1 MAFDTHLD
9 TSFLNCKGSV
19 FSEKPYF
26 CKKFENRMQH
36 QFYSL
41 REVAEIVDG
50 QIVGKSPEMEVSDLL
65 IDSRQLVSA
74 DKALFFA
81 IVSARNNGHRYI
93 KELYEKGVKAFVVKT
108 MPENTCP
115 EANFILVDDTLK
127 ALQTLAAHHRQQ
139 FGILVIGITGSNGK
153 TIVKEWLFQM
163 LSPDFN
169 IVRSPKS
176 YNSQVGVPLSVWQM
190 NESHELALFEAGIS
204 EPEEMAPLQKI
215 IAPTIGVFTNIG
227 QAHDENFI
235 SRVQKAGEKLNLFTK
250 AASLVYCMDY
260 PDIQHV
266 IIRSGLSEKVKLFTW
281 SRKFQEADLFVDS
294 ITKDEKTAKISCLYQ
309 DNHLS
314 FQIPFADKASVENA
328 IHCIAVCLL
337 MKYEPNQIA
346 ERLLNLTSVAM
357 RLEIKAGV
365 NNCTIINDYYNSDI
379 NSLSI
384 ALDVMRHQRQHK
396 RHVVILSDILQSGR
410 NELELYAEIA
420 QLLKNKEVDML
431 IGIGEAISR
440 QANKFDMESYFYPN
454 VADFLAHFPFS
465 KFNNQT
471 ILLKGARAFDFEQFG
486 MELHEK
492 AHETVLE
499 IIFNNLVSNLK
510 HFQAKIKPETKLMVM
525 VKAFGYGSGNLE
537 VSNVLQ
543 FHNVDYLTVAFADE
557 GVELRRAGINLP
569 IMVMSPEVNSYD
581 NIIKYHLEPEVFSF
595 RNLSFIEKAVANMA
609 LPEAHPINVHIKL
622 DTGMHRLGFAQSEL
636 PELIQRIKA
645 NPMLH
650 VKSVFS
656 HLATADNPSEDDFTL
671 SQIHNFEVGSQMIV
685 EAFPHK
691 VLRHILNTAGI
702 SRFPQYQFDMVRLG
716 IGLYGV
722 PTCKADM
729 DALLPVVSL
738 KTTINQ
744 IKQIPAGDSIG
755 YNRHGR
761 AEKNMR
767 IGIVPIGYADG
778 LSRLLGNGNGK
789 FYVNGHQVPVVGDIC
804 MDMCMLDL
812 SQVEAVE
819 GDTVVIFDA
828 EHDINDIAKAC
839 QTIPYEI
846 MTRVS
851 QRVKRVYYQ
860 E

>member
-1 MAFDTHLD
+1 
-9 TSFLNCKGSV
+9 
-19 FSEKPYF
+19 
-26 CKKFENRMQH
+26 MQH

-41 REVAEIVDG
+41 RQVAEIVNG
-50 QIVGKSPEMEVSDLL
+50 QLVGEGAESQVCDLL
-65 IDSRQLVSA
+65 IDSRQLVTA
-74 DKALFFA
+74 ELALFFA
-81 IVSARNNGHRYI
+81 IVSARNDGHKYV
-93 KELYEKGVKAFVVKT
+93 KELYERGGRAFVVSRL
-108 MPENTCP
+108 PEEPLP
-115 EANFILVDDTLK
+115 EATFILVKDTLK
-127 ALQTLAAHHRQQ
+127 ALQALAAYHRRQ
-139 FGILVIGITGSNGK
+139 FDIPVIGITGSNGK
-153 TIVKEWLFQM
+153 TIMKEWLFQL
-163 LSPDFN
+163 LSPEYN

-190 NESHELALFEAGIS
+190 NEKNELAIFEAGIS
-204 EPEEMAPLQKI
+204 EPEEMMALQDI
-215 IAPTIGVFTNIG
+215 IRPTIGVFTNIG

-235 SRVQKAGEKLNLFTK
+235 NREQKAGEKLNLFTK
-250 AASLVYCMDY
+250 AEQLVYCMDY
-260 PDIQHV
+260 SEIQQV
-266 IIRSGLSEKVKLFTW
+266 IIRSDIASKVKLFTW
-281 SRKFQEADLFVDS
+281 SRKFEDADLFVN
-294 ITKDEKTAKISCLYQ
+294 KVVKEEKRTTLECTYQ
-309 DNHLS
+309 GERLS
-314 FQIPFADKASVENA
+314 FVIPFTDDASVENA
-328 IHCIAVCLL
+328 LHCIMVCLL
-337 MKYEPNQIA
+337 LHREPSLIA
-346 ERLLNLTSVAM
+346 ERLLSLTSVAM

-384 ALDVMRHQRQHK
+384 ALDVMKQQHQHK

-410 NELELYAEIA
+410 NEMDLYAEIA
-420 QLLKNKEVDML
+420 QLLKNKDVDMV

-440 QANKFDMESYFYPN
+440 HANQFEMESHFYQN
-454 VADFLAHFPFS
+454 VTDFLTHFPFS

-471 ILLKGARAFDFEQFG
+471 ILLKGARAFEFEQIG
-486 MELHEK
+486 MELQEK

-499 IIFNNLVSNLK
+499 INFNYLVSNLN
-510 HFQAKIKPETKLMVM
+510 HFRAKIKPETKLMVM

-537 VSNVLQ
+537 VSNILQ

-595 RNLSFIEKAVANMA
+595 RNLEFIEKAMQNMA
-609 LPEAHPINVHIKL
+609 LPEAHPLNVHIKL
-622 DTGMHRLGFAQSEL
+622 DTGMHRLGFSKDEL
-636 PELIQRIKA
+636 PELIRRIKA

-656 HLATADNPSEDDFTL
+656 HLATADNPAEDAFTL
-671 SQIHNFEVGSQMIV
+671 SQIHNFEEGSQMV
-685 EAFPHK
+685 VNAFSHK

-702 SRFPQYQFDMVRLG
+702 TRFPQYQFDMVRLG

-722 PTCKADM
+722 PTCEADKG
-729 DALLPVVSL
+729 ALETVVSL

-744 IKQIPAGDSIG
+744 IKHIPQGDSIG
-755 YNRHGR
+755 YNRRGH
-761 AEKNMR
+761 AERDMR

-789 FYVNGHQVPVVGDIC
+789 FYVNGQQVPVIGDIC

-812 SQVEAVE
+812 TDVQAAE

-828 EHDINDIAKAC
+828 EHDIVDIAKAC

>member
-1 MAFDTHLD
+1 MQHKFYTLKEVAGIVNGQLVG
-9 TSFLNCKGSV
+9 KGSELTV
-19 FSEKPYF
+19 
-26 CKKFENRMQH
+26 C
-36 QFYSL
+36 
-41 REVAEIVDG
+41 
-50 QIVGKSPEMEVSDLL
+50 DLL
-65 IDSRQLVSA
+65 IDSRHLMEANQ
-74 DKALFFA
+74 ALFFA
-81 IVSARNNGHRYI
+81 LSSARNDGHKYI
-93 KELYEKGVKAFVVKT
+93 ADLYEKGVRSFVVKRL
-108 MPENTCP
+108 PETPCP
-115 EANFILVDDTLK
+115 DATFIVVNDTLK
-127 ALQTLAAHHRQQ
+127 ALHALASYHRQQ
-139 FGILVIGITGSNGK
+139 FDIPVIGITGSNGK
-153 TIVKEWLFQM
+153 TIVKEWLYQM
-163 LSPDFN
+163 LSPDYN

-190 NESHELALFEAGIS
+190 NEGYDLGIFEAGIS
-204 EPEEMAPLQKI
+204 EPDEMMALQDI
-215 IAPTIGVFTNIG
+215 IRPTIGVFTNIG
-227 QAHDENFI
+227 QAHEENFI
-235 SRVQKAGEKLNLFTK
+235 NRAQKVGEKMNLFTK
-250 AASLVYCMDY
+250 ADSLVYCLDY
-260 PDIQHV
+260 SEIQQV
-266 IIRSGLSEKVKLFTW
+266 VIRSGMASKVRLFTW
-281 SRKFQEADLFVDS
+281 SRKLDDADLRVETV
-294 ITKDEKTAKISCLYQ
+294 TKQEKSTTIDCLYQ
-309 DNHLS
+309 GNKLS
-314 FQIPFADKASVENA
+314 FSIPFANDASIENA
-328 IHCIAVCLL
+328 IHCIAVGLL
-337 MKYEPNQIA
+337 MGLQPETIA
-346 ERLLNLTSVAM
+346 QRLLSLTSIAM
-357 RLEIKAGV
+357 RLEIKAGM
-365 NNCTIINDYYNSDI
+365 NNCTIINDYYNSDV

-384 ALDVMRHQRQHK
+384 ALDVMRQQRQHQ
-396 RHVVILSDILQSGR
+396 RRVVIMSDILQSGR
-410 NELELYAEIA
+410 NEMDLYAEIA
-420 QLLKNKEVDML
+420 QLLKNKEVDVL
-431 IGIGEAISR
+431 IGIGEGISR
-440 QANKFDMESYFYPN
+440 QASKFEMERYFYPN
-454 VADFLAHFPFS
+454 VGDFLAHFPFS

-471 ILLKGARAFDFEQFG
+471 ILLKGARAFEFEQIG
-486 MELHEK
+486 MELQEK

-499 IIFNNLVSNLK
+499 INFNHLVSNLN
-510 HFQAKIKPETKLMVM
+510 HFRSKIKPETKLMVM

-595 RNLSFIEKAVANMA
+595 RNLEFIEKAMENLA
-609 LPEAHPINVHIKL
+609 LPEAHPLNVHIKL
-622 DTGMHRLGFAQSEL
+622 DTGMHRLGFSKNEL

-656 HLATADNPSEDDFTL
+656 HLATADNPAEDEFTL
-671 SQIHNFEVGSQMIV
+671 SQIHNFEEGSQMIV

-702 SRFPQYQFDMVRLG
+702 TRFPQYQFDMVRLG

-722 PTCKADM
+722 PTCEADKG
-729 DALLPVVSL
+729 ALQPVVSL

-744 IKQIPAGDSIG
+744 IKCIPKGDSIG

-761 AEKNMR
+761 AEKDMR

-789 FYVNGHQVPVVGDIC
+789 FYVNGQQVPVVGDIC
-804 MDMCMLDL
+804 MDMCMIDL
-812 SQVEAVE
+812 TDVEAAE
-819 GDTVVIFDA
+819 GDTVIIFDA

>member
-1 MAFDTHLD
+1 
-9 TSFLNCKGSV
+9 
-19 FSEKPYF
+19 
-26 CKKFENRMQH
+26 MQH

-41 REVAEIVDG
+41 KQVAEIVGG
-50 QIVGKSPEMEVSDLL
+50 QLVGNTANPPICDLL
-65 IDSRQLVSA
+65 IDSRHLMEPQQ
-74 DKALFFA
+74 ALFFA
-81 IVSARNNGHRYI
+81 LKSSRNDGHKYI
-93 KELYEKGVKAFVVKT
+93 EELYEKGVRAFVVNRQS
-108 MPENTCP
+108 ENACL
-115 EANFILVDDTLK
+115 EATFIVVPDTLK
-127 ALQTLAAHHRQQ
+127 ALQALASYHRQQ
-139 FGILVIGITGSNGK
+139 FGIPIIGITGSNGK
-153 TIVKEWLFQM
+153 TIVKEWLNQM
-163 LSPDFN
+163 LAPDYN

-190 NESHELALFEAGIS
+190 NASYNLGIFEAGIS
-204 EPEEMAPLQKI
+204 EADEMMTLQDI
-215 IAPTIGVFTNIG
+215 IRPTIGVFTNIG

-235 SRVQKAGEKLNLFTK
+235 NRAQKAGEKLNLFTK
-250 AASLVYCMDY
+250 TEKLVYCMDY
-260 PDIQHV
+260 PEIQQV
-266 IIRSGLSEKVKLFTW
+266 IIRSNLAEKVRLFTW
-281 SRKFQEADLFVDS
+281 SRKFREADLFVKS
-294 ITKDEKTAKISCLYQ
+294 VKKCEKTATIECIYQ
-309 DNHLS
+309 VENLS
-314 FQIPFADKASVENA
+314 FTIPFADDASIENVL
-328 IHCIAVCLL
+328 HCIAVGLL
-337 MKYEPNQIA
+337 LQMKPEIIA
-346 ERLLNLTSVAM
+346 ERLKSLTSIAM

-365 NNCTIINDYYNSDI
+365 NNCTLINDYYNSDI
-379 NSLSI
+379 NSLAI
-384 ALDVMRHQRQHK
+384 ALDVMLQQRQHK
-396 RHVVILSDILQSGR
+396 RRVVILSDILQSGR
-410 NELELYAEIA
+410 SEMELYTEIG

-440 QANKFDMESYFYPN
+440 QANKFGMEAFFFKN
-454 VADFLAHFPFS
+454 VPDFLAQFPFS

-471 ILLKGARAFDFEQFG
+471 ILLKGARAFEFEQIG
-486 MELHEK
+486 MELQEK

-499 IIFNNLVSNLK
+499 INFNHLVSNLN
-510 HFQAKIKPETKLMVM
+510 HFRSKIKPTTKLMVM

-595 RNLSFIEKAVANMA
+595 RNLEFIEQAIQNMA
-609 LPEAHPINVHIKL
+609 LPEAHPLNVHIKL
-622 DTGMHRLGFAQSEL
+622 DTGMHRLGFSNAEL
-636 PELIQRIKA
+636 PELIRRIQA
-645 NPMLH
+645 NPMLN

-656 HLATADNPSEDDFTL
+656 HLATADNPSEDEFTL
-671 SQIHNFEVGSQMIV
+671 SQIHNFEEGSQLIV
-685 EAFPHK
+685 DAFPN
-691 VLRHILNTAGI
+691 VIRHILNTAGI
-702 SRFPQYQFDMVRLG
+702 SRFPKYQFDMVRLG

-722 PTCKADM
+722 PTCEADKET
-729 DALLPVVSL
+729 LKPVVSL

-744 IKQIPAGDSIG
+744 IKHIDKGDSIG

-761 AEKNMR
+761 ADKDMR

-778 LSRLLGNGNGK
+778 LSRLLGNGNGT
-789 FYVNGHQVPVVGDIC
+789 FYVHNKPVKVIGDIC

-812 SQVEAVE
+812 TDIEAAE

-839 QTIPYEI
+839 KTIPYEI

>member
-1 MAFDTHLD
+1 
-9 TSFLNCKGSV
+9 
-19 FSEKPYF
+19 
-26 CKKFENRMQH
+26 MQH

-41 REVAEIVDG
+41 QHIAEIVNGTLVG
-50 QIVGKSPEMEVSDLL
+50 QIADKQVSDLL
-65 IDSRQLVSA
+65 IDSRQLIVP
-74 DKALFFA
+74 DQALFFA
-81 IVSARNNGHRYI
+81 IVSVRNDGHKYI
-93 KELYEKGVKAFVVKT
+93 KELYDKGVRAFVVNQQ
-108 MPENTCP
+108 PEDACP
-115 EANFILVDDTLK
+115 EAAFIIVTDTLK
-127 ALQTLAAHHRQQ
+127 ALQAVAAYHRRQ
-139 FGILVIGITGSNGK
+139 FGIPVIGITGSNGK

-163 LSPDFN
+163 LSPDYN

-190 NESHELALFEAGIS
+190 NAENTLAIFEAGIS
-204 EPEEMAPLQKI
+204 EPEEMTPLQDI
-215 IAPTIGVFTNIG
+215 IRPTIGVFTNIG

-235 SRVQKAGEKLNLFTK
+235 SRMQKAGEKLNLFTK
-250 AASLVYCMDY
+250 ADSLVYCMDY
-260 PDIQHV
+260 PDIQQV
-266 IIRSGLSEKVKLFTW
+266 ILRSGIAEKVRLFAW
-281 SRKFQEADLFVDS
+281 SRKFTEADLFVKSVTKNDS
-294 ITKDEKTAKISCLYQ
+294 STQIQCVYQ
-309 DNHLS
+309 GLELS
-314 FQIPFADKASVENA
+314 FEVPFSDDASTENA
-328 IHCIAVCLL
+328 LHCIAVCLL
-337 MKYEPNQIA
+337 MGYTPDRIE
-346 ERLLNLTSVAM
+346 ERLQQLAAVAM
-357 RLEIKAGV
+357 RLEIKAGM

-384 ALDVMRHQRQHK
+384 ALDVMNQQRQHK
-396 RHVVILSDILQSGR
+396 QHTVILSDILQSGR
-410 NELELYAEIA
+410 NEMDLYAEIA
-420 QLLKNKEVDML
+420 QLLKNKSVDML
-431 IGIGEAISR
+431 VGIGEAISR
-440 QANKFDMESYFYPN
+440 QANRFDMEKYFFPN

-465 KFNNQT
+465 KLSNQT
-471 ILLKGARAFDFEQFG
+471 ILLKGARAFEFEQIG
-486 MELHEK
+486 MELQEK

-499 IIFNNLVSNLK
+499 INFNHLVSNLNYYR
-510 HFQAKIKPETKLMVM
+510 AKIKPETKLMVM
-525 VKAFGYGSGNLE
+525 VKAFGYGSGNFE
-537 VSNVLQ
+537 VSNILQ

-595 RNLSFIEKAVANMA
+595 RNLGFIEKALRSMA
-609 LPEAHPINVHIKL
+609 LPESHPLNVHIKL
-622 DTGMHRLGFAQSEL
+622 DTGMHRLGFSLAEL
-636 PELIQRIKA
+636 PELIRRIKA

-656 HLATADNPSEDDFTL
+656 HLATADNPAEDAFTL
-671 SQIHNFEVGSQMIV
+671 QQIHCFEEGSQMIV

-702 SRFPQYQFDMVRLG
+702 SRFPQFQFDMVRLG

-722 PTCKADM
+722 PTCEVDKGN
-729 DALLPVVSL
+729 LLPVVSL

-744 IKQIPAGDSIG
+744 VKDIPVGDSIG

-761 AEKNMR
+761 ALKAMR

-789 FYVNGHQVPVVGDIC
+789 FYVNGHPVPVVGDIC

-812 SQVEAVE
+812 TDVEASE
-819 GDTVVIFDA
+819 GDEVVIFDA

-851 QRVKRVYYQ
+851 QRVKRVYFQ

>member
-1 MAFDTHLD
+1 
-9 TSFLNCKGSV
+9 
-19 FSEKPYF
+19 
-26 CKKFENRMQH
+26 MQH
-36 QFYSL
+36 QYYALS
-41 REVAEIVDG
+41 RIAEIVGG
-50 QIVGKSPEMEVSDLL
+50 QLTGNLTERQICDLL
-65 IDSRQLVSA
+65 IDSRQLIVPEQ
-74 DKALFFA
+74 ALFFA
-81 IVSARNNGHRYI
+81 IVSSRNDGHKYI
-93 KELYEKGVKAFVVKT
+93 GELYDKGVRAFVVSRR
-108 MPENTCP
+108 PEKP
-115 EANFILVDDTLK
+115 YPDASFIIVANTLK
-127 ALQTLAAHHRQQ
+127 ALQTLAAYHRRQ
-139 FGILVIGITGSNGK
+139 FSIPVIGITGSNGK

-163 LSPDFN
+163 LNPEFN

-176 YNSQVGVPLSVWQM
+176 YNSQVGVPLSLWQM
-190 NESHELALFEAGIS
+190 NEKHDLAIFEAGIS
-204 EPEEMAPLQKI
+204 EPEEMMALQDMI
-215 IAPTIGVFTNIG
+215 RPTIGVFTNIG

-235 SRVQKAGEKLNLFTK
+235 NRAQKAGEKLNLFTK
-250 AASLVYCMDY
+250 AEQLVYCMDY
-260 PDIQHV
+260 ADIQQV
-266 IIRSGLSEKVKLFTW
+266 VIRSGIASKLKLFTW
-281 SRKFQEADLFVDS
+281 SRKFEDADLLVSHVAKTDKNATVDC
-294 ITKDEKTAKISCLYQ
+294 IYKGEK
-309 DNHLS
+309 LS
-314 FQIPFADKASVENA
+314 FAIPFADNASIENA
-328 IHCIAVCLL
+328 IHCISVCLL
-337 MKYEPNQIA
+337 LDYEPSLIS
-346 ERLLNLTSVAM
+346 ERLKSLTSIAM

-379 NSLSI
+379 NSLAI
-384 ALDVMRHQRQHK
+384 ALDVMNQQRQHK

-410 NELELYAEIA
+410 SEMDLYTEIG
-420 QLLKNKEVDML
+420 QLLKNKNVDML
-431 IGIGEAISR
+431 IGIGNGISR
-440 QANKFDMESYFYPN
+440 QSNKFEMESYFYQN
-454 VADFLAHFPFS
+454 VPDFLAHFPFS

-471 ILLKGARAFDFEQFG
+471 ILLKGARAFEFEQIG
-486 MELHEK
+486 MELQEK

-499 IIFNNLVSNLK
+499 INFNHLVSNLN
-510 HFQAKIKPETKLMVM
+510 HFRSKIKPETKLMVM

-595 RNLSFIEKAVANMA
+595 RNLEFIEKALQNLA
-609 LPEAHPINVHIKL
+609 LPEAHPLNVHIKL
-622 DTGMHRLGFAQSEL
+622 DTGMHRLGFSNDEL
-636 PELIQRIKA
+636 PELIRRIKA
-645 NPMLH
+645 NPLLH

-656 HLATADNPSEDDFTL
+656 HLATADNPAEDDFTM
-671 SQIHNFEVGSQMIV
+671 SQIHKFEEGSQIIV
-685 EAFPHK
+685 DAFPHK

-702 SRFPQYQFDMVRLG
+702 TRFPQYQFDMVRLG

-722 PTCKADM
+722 PTCEADKGV
-729 DALLPVVSL
+729 LQPVVSL
-738 KTTINQ
+738 KTIVNQ
-744 IKQIPAGDSIG
+744 IKHVPAGDSIG

-761 AEKNMR
+761 AEKDMR

-812 SQVEAVE
+812 THIEAQE

-828 EHDINDIAKAC
+828 EHDIADIAKAC

>member
-1 MAFDTHLD
+1 
-9 TSFLNCKGSV
+9 
-19 FSEKPYF
+19 
-26 CKKFENRMQH
+26 MQH
-36 QFYSL
+36 QYYSL
-41 REVAEIVDG
+41 QEVSEIVGG
-50 QIVGKSPEMEVSDLL
+50 QLVGEVRERQVCDLL
-65 IDSRQLVSA
+65 IDSRHLIDA
-74 DKALFFA
+74 RLALFFA
-81 IVSARNNGHRYI
+81 LTSARNDGHRYI
-93 KELYEKGVKAFVVKT
+93 KELYDKGVRAFVVKRI
-108 MPENTCP
+108 PE
-115 EANFILVDDTLK
+115 EAFPDAAFVVVPDPLK

-139 FGILVIGITGSNGK
+139 FSIPVIGISGSNGK

-163 LSPDFN
+163 LSPDYN

-190 NESHELALFEAGIS
+190 NANYDLGIFEAGIS
-204 EPEEMAPLQKI
+204 EPDEMMQLQRI
-215 IAPTIGVFTNIG
+215 IAPTLGVFTNIG
-227 QAHDENFI
+227 QAHEENFI
-235 SRVQKAGEKLNLFTK
+235 SRAQKVGEKMNLFTK
-250 AASLVYCMDY
+250 AESLVYCMDY
-260 PDIQHV
+260 SEIQQV
-266 IIRSGLSEKVKLFTW
+266 VIRSGLASKVKLFTW
-281 SRKFQEADLFVDS
+281 SRKFTEADLF
-294 ITKDEKTAKISCLYQ
+294 ITSVTKNERTAVIQATYQ
-309 DNHLS
+309 GES
-314 FQIPFADKASVENA
+314 MAYVIPFSDDASIENA
-328 IHCIAVCLL
+328 IHCIAVGLL
-337 MKYEPNQIA
+337 MQMKPEVIA
-346 ERLLNLTSVAM
+346 ERLMSLTSIAM
-357 RLEIKAGV
+357 RLEIKAGM
-365 NNCTIINDYYNSDI
+365 NNCTIINDYYNSDV

-384 ALDVMRHQRQHK
+384 ALDVMRQQRQHK
-396 RHVVILSDILQSGR
+396 RRVVIMSDILQSGR
-410 NELELYAEIA
+410 NEMDLYAEIA
-420 QLLKNKEVDML
+420 QLLKNKDVDML
-431 IGIGEAISR
+431 IGIGEGISR
-440 QANKFDMESYFYPN
+440 YANKFEMEHYFYPN
-454 VADFLAHFPFS
+454 VGDFLAHFPFS

-471 ILLKGARAFDFEQFG
+471 ILLKGARAFEFEQIG
-486 MELHEK
+486 MELQEK

-499 IIFNNLVSNLK
+499 INFNHLVSNLNY
-510 HFQAKIKPETKLMVM
+510 FRSKIKAETKLMVM

-595 RNLSFIEKAVANMA
+595 RNLAFIEKALENVA
-609 LPEAHPINVHIKL
+609 LPEAHPLNVHIKL
-622 DTGMHRLGFAQSEL
+622 DTGMHRLGFSKDEL
-636 PELIQRIKA
+636 PELIRRIKA

-656 HLATADNPSEDDFTL
+656 HLATADNPAEDAFTL
-671 SQIHNFEVGSQMIV
+671 SQIRNFEEGSQMIV
-685 EAFPHK
+685 EAFPYK

-722 PTCKADM
+722 PTCEADKG
-729 DALLPVVSL
+729 ALQPVVSL

-744 IKQIPAGDSIG
+744 IKHIPAGDSIG
-755 YNRHGR
+755 YNRHGH
-761 AEKNMR
+761 AERDMR

-789 FYVNGHQVPVVGDIC
+789 FYVNGQQVPVIGDIC

-812 SQVEAVE
+812 TDVEAAE

-828 EHDINDIAKAC
+828 EHDIADIARAC

>member
-1 MAFDTHLD
+1 
-9 TSFLNCKGSV
+9 
-19 FSEKPYF
+19 
-26 CKKFENRMQH
+26 MQH

-41 REVAEIVDG
+41 SKVAEVVNG
-50 QIVGKSPEMEVSDLL
+50 QLKGHASERKVCDLL
-65 IDSRQLVSA
+65 IDSRHLMDPGQ
-74 DKALFFA
+74 ALFFA
-81 IVSARNNGHRYI
+81 LQSNRNDGHKYI
-93 KELYEKGVKAFVVKT
+93 GELYDKGVRAFVVRRQ
-108 MPENTCP
+108 PEFDCP
-115 EANFILVDDTLK
+115 GATFIVVDDTLK
-127 ALQTLAAHHRQQ
+127 ALQTLAAYHRQQ
-139 FGILVIGITGSNGK
+139 FDIPVIGVTGSNGK

-163 LSPDFN
+163 LGTDFN

-190 NESHELALFEAGIS
+190 NENNELGIFEAGIS
-204 EPEEMAPLQKI
+204 EPDEMMALQDI
-215 IAPTIGVFTNIG
+215 IRPTIGVFTNIG

-235 SRVQKAGEKLNLFTK
+235 NRDQKAGEKLNLFTK
-250 AASLVYCMDY
+250 VKHLVYCMDY
-260 PDIQHV
+260 AEIQQV
-266 IIRSGLSEKVKLFTW
+266 IMRTGMATKIKLFTW
-281 SRKFQEADLFVDS
+281 SRKFVDADLFVS
-294 ITKDEKTAKISCLYQ
+294 QVTKNEKTSTITCKYQ
-309 DNHLS
+309 DKDLS
-314 FQIPFADKASVENA
+314 FVIPFADDASVENA

-337 MKYEPNQIA
+337 MKFAPAHIA
-346 ERLLNLTSVAM
+346 ERLMTLTSVAM

-365 NNCTIINDYYNSDI
+365 NNCTIINDYYNSDV

-384 ALDVMRHQRQHK
+384 ALDVMSQQHQHK
-396 RHVVILSDILQSGR
+396 HRVVILSDILQSGR
-410 NELELYAEIA
+410 SEIDLYTEIG
-420 QLLKNKEVDML
+420 QMFKNKQVDLL

-440 QANKFDMESYFYPN
+440 QSNKFEMEAYFYKN
-454 VADFLAHFPFS
+454 VPDFLAQFPFS

-471 ILLKGARAFDFEQFG
+471 ILLKGARAFEFEQIG
-486 MELHEK
+486 MELQEK

-499 IIFNNLVSNLK
+499 INFNHLVSNLN
-510 HFQAKIKPETKLMVM
+510 HFRSKIKPETKLMVM

-595 RNLSFIEKAVANMA
+595 RNLGFIERAIENLA
-609 LPEAHPINVHIKL
+609 LPEAHPLNVHIKL
-622 DTGMHRLGFAQSEL
+622 DTGMHRLGFSKDEL
-636 PELIQRIKA
+636 PELIRRIKA
-645 NPMLH
+645 NPMLN

-656 HLATADNPSEDDFTL
+656 HLATADNPAEDEFTL
-671 SQIHNFEVGSQMIV
+671 SQIHNFEEGSQMIV
-685 EAFPHK
+685 EAFPQ
-691 VLRHILNTAGI
+691 VIRHILNTAGI

-722 PTCKADM
+722 PTCEEDKGQ
-729 DALLPVVSL
+729 LETVVSW

-744 IKQIPAGDSIG
+744 IKHIPAGDSIG

-761 AEKNMR
+761 AEHDMR

-778 LSRLLGNGNGK
+778 LSRLLGNGNGT
-789 FYVNGHQVPVVGDIC
+789 FYVNNKPVKIVGDIC

-812 SQVEAVE
+812 TEVEAAE

>member
-1 MAFDTHLD
+1 
-9 TSFLNCKGSV
+9 
-19 FSEKPYF
+19 
-26 CKKFENRMQH
+26 MQH
-36 QFYSL
+36 QYYSL
-41 REVAEIVDG
+41 RQISEIVNG
-50 QIVGKSPEMEVSDLL
+50 QLSGDLSKRQVCDLL
-65 IDSRQLVSA
+65 IDSRQLVAA

-81 IVSARNNGHRYI
+81 IVSARNDGHKYI
-93 KELYEKGVKAFVVKT
+93 KELYEKGVRAFIVSHLPST
-108 MPENTCP
+108 PCP
-115 EANFILVDDTLK
+115 DATFIIVDDTLK
-127 ALQTLAAHHRQQ
+127 ALQTLAAYHRQQ
-139 FGILVIGITGSNGK
+139 FNLPVIGITGSNGK

-163 LSPDFN
+163 LSPEFN

-190 NESHELALFEAGIS
+190 NENHELALFEAGIS
-204 EPEEMAPLQKI
+204 EPEEMVSLQKI

-235 SRVQKAGEKLNLFTK
+235 SRLQKAGEKLNLFTK
-250 AASLVYCMDY
+250 AESLVYCMDY
-260 PDIQHV
+260 SDIQEV
-266 IIRSGLSEKVKLFTW
+266 ILRSGITSKVKLFTW
-281 SRKFQEADLFVDS
+281 SRKFEEADLFVDTV
-294 ITKDEKTAKISCLYQ
+294 TKSEKTSKIECSY
-309 DNHLS
+309 HGKSLS
-314 FQIPFADKASVENA
+314 FEIPFADDASIENA

-337 MKYEPNQIA
+337 MQYEPARIA
-346 ERLLNLTSVAM
+346 ERLLCLTSVAM

-384 ALDVMRHQRQHK
+384 ALDVMRQQRQHK
-396 RHVVILSDILQSGR
+396 CHVVILSDILQSGR
-410 NELELYAEIA
+410 NEMELYAEIG
-420 QLLKNKEVDML
+420 QLLKDKGVDML

-440 QANKFDMESYFYPN
+440 QANQFEMETYFYPT

-471 ILLKGARAFDFEQFG
+471 ILLKGARAFEFEQIG
-486 MELHEK
+486 MELQEK

-499 IIFNNLVSNLK
+499 INFNHMVSNLNY
-510 HFQAKIKPETKLMVM
+510 FRAKIKPETKLMVM
-525 VKAFGYGSGNLE
+525 VKAFGYGSGNQE

-595 RNLSFIEKAVANMA
+595 RNLSFIEKAVDNFA

-636 PELIQRIKA
+636 PELIKRIKA
-645 NPMLH
+645 NRMLH

-656 HLATADNPSEDDFTL
+656 HLATADNPAEDEFTL
-671 SQIHNFEVGSQMIV
+671 SQIHNFEEGSRMIV

-691 VLRHILNTAGI
+691 ILRHILNTAGI

-722 PTCKADM
+722 PTCEVDKG
-729 DALLPVVSL
+729 ALLSVVSW

-761 AEKNMR
+761 AKHDMR

-789 FYVNGHQVPVVGDIC
+789 FYVNGQQVPVIGDIC

-812 SQVEAVE
+812 TDIAAEE
-819 GDTVVIFDA
+819 GDTVVIFDD
-828 EHDINDIAKAC
+828 EHNINDIATAC